1 MAESVPPAQQ
11 STNTWVKGAPWLL
24 VALLGMGLIVFLNI
38 RKPVWLVPPWLQ
50 YTPFAYAAM
59 ALAWVPVLAIALR
72 RLVGGR
78 WVLMLVASVVVGQCV
93 GCLFAKGLYVD
104 VIDLGLW
111 GGSPPMGGLSC
122 GYEPPSDKQ
131 RLYRCEMCLG
141 SSDIPERTIRTYEF
155 RVLNGWPVMWLVES
169 GIRYEPGY
177 GLCESTY

>member
-38 RKPVWLVPPWLQ
+38 RKPVWLVPPWLH

-122 GYEPPSDKQ
+122 GYEPPSEKQ

-155 RVLNGWPVMWLVES
+155 RVLNG
-169 GIRYEPGY
+169 
-177 GLCESTY
+177 